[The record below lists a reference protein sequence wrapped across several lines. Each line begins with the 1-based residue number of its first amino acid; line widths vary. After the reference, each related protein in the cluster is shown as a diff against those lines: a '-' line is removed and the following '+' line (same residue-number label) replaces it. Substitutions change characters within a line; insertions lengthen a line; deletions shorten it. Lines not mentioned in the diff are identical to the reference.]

1 MSIDQPTR
9 LDVDLSSRVALV
21 TGASSGLGRHFA
33 LRLAAA
39 GAKVA
44 LGARRL
50 DRLTDAVGEIRAEGG
65 RALAFALDVTDSA
78 SVQEA
83 VAAAETELGPLSIL
97 VNNAGVAMTGPALET
112 SESDWD
118 KVLATNLKGAWLV
131 AQAAAS
137 AMVRHGHGGS
147 IINIASI
154 LGLRAAAQVP
164 AYAASKA
171 GLVHLTRTLALELA
185 RYGIRVNALAPGYV
199 ETDLN
204 RDFLDSEVGQSL
216 KRRIPQRRFGR
227 PEDLDGAL
235 MLLASDQA
243 AYITGSV
250 ITIDGGHTVSSL

>member
-1 MSIDQPTR
+1 MSVEQPTT
-9 LDVDLSSRVALV
+9 LGADLSGRVALV

-33 LRLAAA
+33 QRLAAA

-50 DRLTDAVGEIRAEGG
+50 DRLTDAVEDIRSEGG
-65 RALAFALDVTDSA
+65 RALAFALDVTDSD
-78 SVQEA
+78 SVRSA

-97 VNNAGVAMTGPALET
+97 VNNAGVATTGPALET

-131 AQAAAS
+131 AQAAAT

-171 GLVHLTRTLALELA
+171 GLLHLTRTLALELA

-204 RDFLDSEVGQSL
+204 RAFLESEVGQSL

-227 PEDLDGAL
+227 PDDLDGAL
-235 MLLASDQA
+235 LLLASDQA

-250 ITIDGGHTVSSL
+250 ITVDGGHTVSSL